1 MDTLDKNVFDV
12 INHIFSKWRSF
23 ALISFSISSLV
34 FFGSLFIDD
43 YYSSEVRLA
52 AAEVEDAQR
61 TSSSLINSLPS
72 IGGLMGDNEGV
83 IEAKEIIFSRDFLK
97 RLLSYPHI
105 YSGLLNPGSYSTP
118 LDKTNLRDLRSE
130 DQILMDRKFYRAM
143 SEFRRNIDFED
154 ELESKYYTIRYTHL
168 NPYFAKDIAELIVF
182 ELNERKKEQDIEEA
196 QAAII
201 FLADKINNV
210 TNAEVRGS
218 ISRLIELQL
227 KREMI
232 ASMRDEYLATVIDQ
246 PAQPIRKSG
255 PFRGLI
261 FFVTFL
267 ISIFLLVPVY
277 AFRFVRK

>member
-1 MDTLDKNVFDV
+1 MV

-23 ALISFSISSLV
+23 ALISLSISSLV

-154 ELESKYYTIRYTHL
+154 SLESKYYTIRFTHL

-201 FLADKINNV
+201 FLEDKINKV
-210 TNAEVRGS
+210 TNSEVRGS

-277 AFRFVRK
+277 AFRFVRQ

>member
-1 MDTLDKNVFDV
+1 
-12 INHIFSKWRSF
+12 
-23 ALISFSISSLV
+23 
-34 FFGSLFIDD
+34 
-43 YYSSEVRLA
+43 
-52 AAEVEDAQR
+52 
-61 TSSSLINSLPS
+61 
-72 IGGLMGDNEGV
+72 MGDNEGV